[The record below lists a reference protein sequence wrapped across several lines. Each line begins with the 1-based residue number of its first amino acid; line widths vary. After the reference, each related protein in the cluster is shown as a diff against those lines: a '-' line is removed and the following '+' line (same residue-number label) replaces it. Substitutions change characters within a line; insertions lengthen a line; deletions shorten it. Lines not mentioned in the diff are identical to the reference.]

1 MGLMAQRELRVL
13 NGYPAASKAQLS
25 EDPKSYEF

>member
-1 MGLMAQRELRVL
+1 MAQRELQVL